1 MRIVIDMQG
10 AQTGSRLR
18 GIGRYTESIARALA
32 RNRGEHEVLLALNGL
47 FPETVETLSEAFREL
62 LPPDNIRVF
71 HAIGPTRA
79 SDPANAW
86 RRSASER
93 IRETFLESLQPDVV
107 LVTGHFEGFES
118 DAVASTGILSDAFP
132 VATILYDLIPLLR
145 PALYPVQS
153 PYGQWYQARIESL
166 KRSAMLLAISE
177 SARREALVGLDWDP
191 NRVVAVMGA
200 CEDSF
205 GANRPTDAQLQA
217 LKARLRIDRPFVMYA
232 GGADPTKNLPR
243 LIAGYAELPRDL
255 RARHQLV
262 LVGDMPDS
270 SVQELR
276 RCAASVGLA
285 AEDLVFTGYVQ
296 DAELIGLYSSC
307 ALFVFPSLHEG
318 FGLPPLEAMTCG
330 AVVIGADAT
339 SLQEVIGL
347 PEARFDPESTA
358 AIARKIELG
367 LADEEFRGR
376 LRSHARE
383 NIGRF
388 SWDDTARRVL
398 TALHSCVEQHRAR
411 ISPQLNLVC
420 TGAYRRRT
428 LRILI
433 IKLDH
438 IGDFILSIPAISKL
452 RARYPY
458 AAIDAVVGSWNV
470 AAARSLGLFREVL
483 GYDLFTQKSADL
495 PSVKEE
501 ALHSLL
507 RQLPHYDIAIDLRRQ
522 PDSRFLL
529 HRIHADLKV
538 GYHTYDAEA
547 DRGMQIALPVYPD
560 RAAVTTPLNTT
571 SQAEQMVALVDA
583 LPANVN
589 DFIKFPALGE
599 YGRREPGTVAV
610 FPKAGLPTREWSVE
624 NFRELV
630 ALLLENEHIQTV
642 HIYFAHA
649 NEAEEFGLAQRENLQ
664 VHVGLSFPE
673 LTKSLSASVVCIAN
687 NSGGAHLAAY
697 LGLTVIAIFSGHEL
711 PAEWAPPYHESY
723 ALYRGA
729 ECSPC
734 HIARSLECPY
744 GLYCLHD
751 IAVFDVYAK
760 VMEALAAP
768 GGNSRGASTSGHAGL
783 AEQLNEDALVK
794 RLLASVAALGPPA
807 EESEIGGVARAV
819 GRNHPNY
826 KIDPDLTGIHP
837 NQEIGHRSSRVQW
850 KGFFEAEQELR
861 WTDGTAAAI
870 EFDLHVAEPIAGRP
884 KIELLIRTRG
894 RQRIL
899 ARLNGSGVC
908 DAAYQ
913 GENITLMI
921 PGQHLKAGSN
931 VLEFDLPDARVPGR
945 GDTRRIAIAVMRL
958 VVRMQNAPANQ
969 GPRR

>member
-32 RNRGEHEVLLALNGL
+32 RNRGEHEVLLALNGM
-47 FPETVETLSEAFREL
+47 FPETVDTLREAFREL
-62 LPPDNIRVF
+62 LPLDNIRVF
-71 HAIGPTRA
+71 HATGPTRA

-93 IRETFLESLQPDVV
+93 IRETFLESLQPDIV

-118 DAVASTGILSDAFP
+118 DAVASTGMLSDAFP
-132 VATILYDLIPLLR
+132 VATILYDLIPLFR

-153 PYGQWYQARIESL
+153 PYGQWYQGRVESL
-166 KRSAMLLAISE
+166 RRSAMLLAISE
-177 SARREALVGLDWDP
+177 SARREALTRLDWDP
-191 NRVVAVMGA
+191 DRVVAVMGA

-205 GANRPTDAQLQA
+205 GAQRATETQIQG
-217 LKARLRIDRPFVMYA
+217 LKLRIGIDRPFVMYA

-276 RCAASVGLA
+276 RCAVSVGLA
-285 AEDLVFTGYVQ
+285 PEDLVLTGYVQ
-296 DAELIGLYSSC
+296 DAELVGLYRSC

-318 FGLPPLEAMTCG
+318 FGLPPLEAMVCG

-367 LADEEFRGR
+367 LADEAFRSR

-383 NIGRF
+383 NITRF
-388 SWDDTARRVL
+388 SWDDTARRAL
-398 TALHSCVEQHRAR
+398 TALQTCVEQHRAR
-411 ISPQLNLVC
+411 ISPQLNLIS

-438 IGDFILSIPAISKL
+438 IGDFILAIPAMSKL

-458 AAIDAVVGSWNV
+458 AALDAVVGSWNV
-470 AAARSLGLFREVL
+470 AAARGLGLFREVF
-483 GYDLFTQKSADL
+483 GYDFFTQKSADL
-495 PSVKEE
+495 PAVKEQ
-501 ALHSLL
+501 ALHALL

-522 PDSRFLL
+522 PESRFLL
-529 HRIHADLKV
+529 HQIHADLKV

-547 DRGMQIALPVYPD
+547 DQGMQIALPVYPD
-560 RAAVTTPLNTT
+560 RVSITTPLNRT
-571 SQAEQMVALVDA
+571 SQAEQMVALIDA

-589 DFIKFPALGE
+589 DFIEFPALGE
-599 YGRREPGTVAV
+599 YGHRESGTVAV
-610 FPKAGLPTREWSVE
+610 FPKAGLPTREWSAE
-624 NFRELV
+624 KFRELV
-630 ALLLENEHIQTV
+630 DLLLENPHVQTV
-642 HIYFAHA
+642 NVYFAHDSDV
-649 NEAEEFGLAQRENLQ
+649 EEFGRAQREKLQ
-664 VHVGLSFPE
+664 VHVGLAFPE
-673 LTKSLSASVVCIAN
+673 LTKSLSTNVVCVAN

-723 ALYRGA
+723 VLYRGA

-734 HIARSLECPY
+734 HIARSLDCPY
-744 GLYCLHD
+744 GLFCLHD

-760 VMEALAAP
+760 LVEALVAP
-768 GGNSRGASTSGHAGL
+768 GVNSRGTGGVANSGL

-794 RLLASVAALGPPA
+794 RLLASVAALGPPT
-807 EESEIGGVARAV
+807 EESDLGAVALAI
-819 GRNHPNY
+819 GRNHPGY
-826 KIDPDLTGIHP
+826 KVDPDLTGIRP
-837 NQEIGHRSSRVQW
+837 NQEISHRSSRVQW
-850 KGFFEAEQELR
+850 KSFFEAEQELR
-861 WTDGTAAAI
+861 WTNGTAVAI
-870 EFDLHVAEPIAGRP
+870 EFDLHFTEPIAGRP

-894 RQRIL
+894 RQRII
-899 ARLNGSGVC
+899 ARLNGTDVC
-908 DAAYQ
+908 NASYK
-913 GENITLMI
+913 GENVRLLI
-921 PGQHLKAGSN
+921 PGEHLKVGFNA
-931 VLEFDLPDARVPGR
+931 LEFDLPDARIPGH

-958 VVRMQNAPANQ
+958 AIRMRSAPANQ
-969 GPRR
+969 EPGR